1 LQILEKRQNMC
12 GIVGYCGP
20 KKAADVLLEGL
31 KRLEYRGYDSAGI
44 CVNYKGNLTTVK
56 RIGKIKDLREIVPS
70 NFEGHTGIGHTRW
83 ATHGEVTDANAHPH
97 NDDTDKIVLVHNGII
112 ENYQIIKNRL
122 IEEGHSFKS
131 DTDSEVV
138 SHLIATLYKGNLE
151 AAVRETVFLL
161 KGTYGLAVMHKD
173 IPDKIVG
180 VRNGSPLVLGIG
192 DSEMFLASDVTA
204 ILAHTKQVIYLEDK
218 EIVVIT
224 PDSYKTFDFHEKE
237 LQKKIENIGWDLDQI
252 EKDGYEYFMEKE
264 INEQPA
270 SIFRALVGR
279 IDTEGATGHLG
290 GLNMTPV
297 ELLNIKRIQI
307 VAAGTSFYA
316 GMVGAYLLE
325 SIARIPAST
334 ELSSEVRYKNPVVQ
348 PDTLYFVVSQSGETA
363 DTLFAMR
370 ELQRKGGKVL
380 GICNVVGSTIPR
392 ESNGGV
398 YIYSGPEIAVASTKA
413 FTSQITVFYVL
424 TLILARMRHL
434 SFEEGLRIVSA
445 LEGVPGKIDELLKD
459 PSNLRSIAQKYSKYE
474 NFLFLGRGLNYSVA
488 MEGALKLKEISY
500 IHAEGYSSAEIK
512 HGPIALINE
521 NTPSL
526 FLVPDD
532 NLRDKVINS
541 IKEVKARKGKVIAV
555 AVAGDDEITD
565 IVDDVIWIP
574 KAHPLMYPY
583 LMVIPL
589 QLFAFY
595 TALELHRN
603 VDQPRNLAK
612 SVTVE

>member
-1 LQILEKRQNMC
+1 MC

-20 KKAADVLLEGL
+20 KKASEVLLEGL

-44 CVNYKGNLTTVK
+44 CVSNKGNLRTIK

-70 NFEGHTGIGHTRW
+70 NVEGNTGIGHTRW
-83 ATHGEVTDANAHPH
+83 ATHGEVTDENAHPH
-97 NDDTDKIVLVHNGII
+97 YDDTGDIVLVHNGII
-112 ENYQIIKNRL
+112 ENYQVIKKRL
-122 IEEGHSFKS
+122 IEEGHVFKS
-131 DTDSEVV
+131 DTDSEVI
-138 SHLIATLYKGNLE
+138 SHLIATLYRGNLE
-151 AAVRETVFLL
+151 SAVRETVFLL

-192 DSEMFLASDVTA
+192 ENEMFLASDVTA
-204 ILAHTKQVIYLEDK
+204 ILSYTKQVIYLEDK

-224 PDSYKTFDFHEKE
+224 SDSYKTFDFHEKE

-252 EKDGYEYFMEKE
+252 EKDGYEFFMEKE
-264 INEQPA
+264 IYEQPE
-270 SIFRALVGR
+270 SILRALTGR
-279 IDTEGATGHLG
+279 VDVDGATGHLG
-290 GLNMTPV
+290 GLNMTPS
-297 ELLNIKRIQI
+297 ELINIKRIQI

-348 PDTLYFVVSQSGETA
+348 SDTLYFVVSQSGETA
-363 DTLFAMR
+363 DTLYAMR

-392 ESNGGV
+392 ESDGGV
-398 YIYSGPEIAVASTKA
+398 YIHSGPEIAVASTKA
-413 FTSQITVFYVL
+413 FTSQITVFYIL

-434 SFEEGLRIVSA
+434 SYEAGLRLVSGI
-445 LEGVPGKIDELLKD
+445 ESVPDKIKEILADTENIKK
-459 PSNLRSIAQKYSKYE
+459 IAVKYSKYE

-488 MEGALKLKEISY
+488 LEGALKLKEISY

-532 NLRDKVINS
+532 DLRDKVINN
-541 IKEVKARKGKVIAV
+541 IKEVKARKGKVIAI
-555 AVAGDDEITD
+555 AVQGDNEIED

-574 KAHPLMYPY
+574 KVHSLMYPY

-595 TALELHRN
+595 TALELDRD

>member
-1 LQILEKRQNMC
+1 MC

-20 KKAADVLLEGL
+20 KKAAEVLLEGL

-44 CVNYKGNLTTVK
+44 SVSTQGKLTTIK
-56 RIGKIKDLREIVPS
+56 RKGKIKDLRGIVPA
-70 NFEGHTGIGHTRW
+70 NLKGHTGIGHTRW
-83 ATHGEVTDANAHPH
+83 ATHGEVTDENAHPH
-97 NDDTDKIVLVHNGII
+97 SDDSGNIVLVHNGII
-112 ENYQIIKNRL
+112 ENYQLIKNRL
-122 IEEGHSFKS
+122 VAEGHVFKS
-131 DTDSEVV
+131 ETDSEVIA
-138 SHLIATLYKGNLE
+138 HLISTLYKGDLE
-151 AAVRETVFLL
+151 SAVRETVFLL

-173 IPDKIVG
+173 MPDKIVG
-180 VRNGSPLVLGIG
+180 VRNGSPLVLGLG
-192 DSEMFLASDVTA
+192 NGEMFLASDVTA

-224 PDSYKTFDFHEKE
+224 SDSYKTYDFHEQE
-237 LQKKIENIGWDLDQI
+237 IQKKIENIGWDLDQI
-252 EKDGYEYFMEKE
+252 EKDGYEFFMEKE
-264 INEQPA
+264 INEQPD
-270 SIFRALVGR
+270 SILRALVGR
-279 IDTEGATGHLG
+279 IDVEGATGHLG

-297 ELLNIKRIQI
+297 ELINIKRIQI

-348 PDTLYFVVSQSGETA
+348 ADTLYFVVSQSGETA
-363 DTLFAMR
+363 DTLYAMR
-370 ELQRKGGKVL
+370 ELQRKGGRVL

-398 YIYSGPEIAVASTKA
+398 YIHSGPEIAVASTKA
-413 FTSQITVFYVL
+413 FTSQITVFYIL

-434 SFEEGLRIVSA
+434 SYEAGLSLVSG
-445 LEGVPGKIDELLKD
+445 LESVPGKIKEILADTENIKK
-459 PSNLRSIAQKYSKYE
+459 IAKNYSKYE

-521 NTPSL
+521 NTPCL

-532 NLRDKVINS
+532 DLRDKVINN
-541 IKEVKARKGKVIAV
+541 IKEVKARKGKVIAI
-555 AVAGDDEITD
+555 AVKGDTEIEN

-574 KAHPLMYPY
+574 KAHALMYPY

-595 TALELHRN
+595 TALELKRD